1 MRRAW
6 IVIATSVGLGLAML
20 SLLLAALSIAV
31 SRPDGVVLYGA
42 LAVASGFLVFWL
54 MKRERRGRRSVSVE
68 RRPGRAPIRL
78 PVRAAG
84 LTFLGWYAATLAVEY
99 AVNGRLLWI
108 DVAAIA
114 PFAAFMLTVLTFA
127 GRHIAFRLT
136 AEERNEGT

>member
-6 IVIATSVGLGLAML
+6 IVLATSVGLGLAML

-31 SRPDGVVLYGA
+31 SRPDGVALYGV
-42 LAVASGFLVFWL
+42 LAIASGFLVFWL
-54 MKRERRGRRSVSVE
+54 MKRERRGRRAVSAE

-78 PVRAAG
+78 PVRATG

-108 DVAAIA
+108 DLAAIA

-136 AEERNEGT
+136 AEERNERG